1 MKSLVLL
8 AFCCLV
14 SSAQTLTFAIHDNT
28 GATPDVALP
37 AAYQFAST
45 PQGSASSIMVK
56 ATNNGATSV
65 EFVTAYVG
73 PTSGSSAAN
82 PNFSITGIALDKV
95 LAPGGSEYFTL
106 AFTPSTTGQSLGYL
120 QAVYAVQQNGCV
132 FGSTT
137 TGTSCG
143 GTIAAVSTLEGTA
156 TPPQILLTYNNG
168 QGSTTLQPSAASRL
182 DFGSISTSSTASITF
197 TLTNET
203 SSPLSTPAVSINS
216 GVFSSSAFSLDA
228 SKLPATLA
236 ANAAGTFTVTFAPGQ
251 TGLTIATLQVGPNF
265 YGMQGTGI
273 VVTDIDALQISYVDS
288 AKVRTMPQAA
298 TAISFGQLV
307 PGTAGGASLTFTV
320 ANPATS
326 YDAVTIS
333 VLSVSGSAYKLT
345 GAPSLPTT
353 IQPNASVTFTV
364 TFSATSSGTFKGSL
378 SIGTRIFALTGLA
391 VVSPA
396 PAISFQVSQQPLT
409 SAQQVNLTVQAA
421 SAATQ
426 TVLGELTMQFTPA
439 VTNVQDDPAILF
451 LATNSRK
458 LSVTLAA
465 GSQQATYDGESAL
478 AFQTGTTAGTITFT
492 LTFPNT
498 PPLTQSFSITPAL
511 IHISSGLASRQ
522 SPALVVTLNGYD
534 NTYSAGQLSFTF
546 FDLKGAPIHSAVAVD
561 ATSEFHNY
569 FFTNDPSGGSFA
581 TQANFPVTGDI
592 TQIGSVAVTLTNSAG
607 QTSTTLTFQ

>member
-1 MKSLVLL
+1 
-8 AFCCLV
+8 
-14 SSAQTLTFAIHDNT
+14 
-28 GATPDVALP
+28 
-37 AAYQFAST
+37 
-45 PQGSASSIMVK
+45 
-56 ATNNGATSV
+56 
-65 EFVTAYVG
+65 
-73 PTSGSSAAN
+73 
-82 PNFSITGIALDKV
+82 
-95 LAPGGSEYFTL
+95 
-106 AFTPSTTGQSLGYL
+106 
-120 QAVYAVQQNGCV
+120 
-132 FGSTT
+132 
-137 TGTSCG
+137 
-143 GTIAAVSTLEGTA
+143 
-156 TPPQILLTYNNG
+156 
-168 QGSTTLQPSAASRL
+168 
-182 DFGSISTSSTASITF
+182 
-197 TLTNET
+197 
-203 SSPLSTPAVSINS
+203 
-216 GVFSSSAFSLDA
+216 
-228 SKLPATLA
+228 
-236 ANAAGTFTVTFAPGQ
+236 
-251 TGLTIATLQVGPNF
+251 
-265 YGMQGTGI
+265 MQGTGI

-345 GAPSLPTT
+345 GTPSLPAT
-353 IQPNASVTFTV
+353 IQPNASITFTV

-439 VTNVQDDPAILF
+439 VNNVQDDPAILF